1 VARWITIIKAPFDY
15 RWPDRSAITAFSE
28 TGEHMVKDEIA
39 DFAVRSGYAIEGK
52 ADPSVR
58 STKGKRP
65 RRRARTAANA
75 KPGASVGDA
84 DAPRAR
90 RSSHRA
96 SVAGDAGKR

>member
-15 RWPDRSAITAFSE
+15 RWPDRSAITAFSA

-39 DFAVRSGYAIEGK
+39 DFAVKSGYAIEGK
-52 ADPSVR
+52 ADPTVR

-65 RRRARTAANA
+65 RRAKTAANP
-75 KPGASVGDA
+75 KPGASVGDTN
-84 DAPRAR
+84 APRAR

-96 SVAGDAGKR
+96 SVAGDAG